1 MRKLKLQMQI
11 SIDGFVAGPNGE
23 LDWMTWNLDG
33 KLIGFINEL
42 TDSSDTIFMG
52 RKMTDGFI
60 NYWSS
65 VLEKPESPEYS
76 FAKKM
81 IDIPKVVFSRTLD
94 KSPWINTSLAHDVVA
109 DTNAAKNKDGKDII
123 AYGGAGFV
131 TSLVKENL
139 IDDYY
144 LFVNPTAVGNG
155 MTIFG
160 DTGDY
165 KRLKLVESTPYEC
178 GIVVNHYQAA
188 K

>member
-1 MRKLKLQMQI
+1 MQI
-11 SIDGFVAGPNGE
+11 SVDGFVAGPNGE
-23 LDWMTWNLDG
+23 LDWMTWDMDE

-42 TDSSDTIFMG
+42 TDGSDTILMG

-60 NYWSS
+60 SYWSS
-65 VLEKPESPEYS
+65 VLENPESPEYT

-81 IDIPKVVFSRTLD
+81 IDIPKVVFTQTL
-94 KSPWINTSLAHDVVA
+94 STSAWINTTLAHDIQA
-109 DTNAAKNKDGKDII
+109 DVKALKERDGKDII

-131 TSLVKENL
+131 TSLVRENL

-144 LFVNPTAVGNG
+144 LFVNPTAIGRG

-160 DTGDY
+160 GDAY
-165 KRLKLVESTPYEC
+165 KSLKLVASTAYKC
-178 GIVVNHYQAA
+178 GVIVNHYQPAT